1 MGGRSKTIPSVA
13 DEITG
18 QWFGPDSPRRLD
30 SIRHLRLRPVVLP
43 RPTLAALCI
52 AGSLLMGSSGLS
64 IRLMAEAQTL
74 AWQFPTNRTV
84 LQIDRPYPLAAT
96 ASSGLPVTFRV
107 VGGPAS
113 IQGGS
118 LIVTNVGTVHLQASQ
133 PGTAT
138 HDPVS
143 ETRVINQV
151 AVSLSL
157 EVDRPT
163 APRSSRALHVHQG
176 RVYVAQGSDGLEIL
190 DADPQSGLTR
200 LGVFNTPGMAQDIQ
214 VDAGLAYLA
223 DGPAGVAILNVTD
236 PGNPIG
242 SNSGPPNYGICLA
255 EQHLLTA
262 DGTAGMRIEPR
273 NSGTGRGHFQTIGTC
288 YDIRTSANLAFLAE
302 GYGLQIVDISNPAA
316 PVALGRYITPGN
328 NTSGLHVQGDLVYL
342 AGQTLT
348 IVDVSNPSEPHLVG
362 SFPEGGTRVDLMG
375 SLAMVVSNQGLQV
388 VDVSAPASPVL
399 VGSKAIDGGVSDVQV
414 VGDLVYLACAKVGV
428 QVYRVRQSTPQ
439 EMTFT
444 PPQHATPA
452 DSPIRLSAAVSSGLP
467 VTYRVLSGPATLTGD
482 DLVLNGEGT
491 VEILAEQAGA
501 GVITPVSVARSIVV
515 RRRTQTITWSMM
527 QTESLLLLDQ
537 PYPMSAT
544 SSSGLPVTLRVA
556 QGPAYLSGGQVIAT
570 NAGVV
575 LINAEQAGDGRH
587 APVVESRIFNPP
599 ARPTRTG
606 IHNTSGTSY
615 SVAVV
620 GDRAFVADGEAG
632 VQILDVS
639 NPASAVHLGGF
650 NTSGT
655 AFNLQVEGHWAYVAD
670 GDAGLA
676 ILDIRNAS
684 APVLVG
690 TLNTG
695 RRVNAVQ
702 VSGNYAYLA
711 TGGSAII
718 DGGLDIVDIRNPAVP
733 VRIGRFATF
742 DGAALGLHVTN
753 EMAFLAKS
761 DAGLVILDVSNPTG
775 PALRGQIAGLGSARH
790 VRVVGSLAYLA
801 CGTGG
806 LNIVDVANPSSP
818 ARLGSW
824 RGRNLQ
830 SVEVDGM
837 LAYAT
842 SLDLG
847 LHVIAV
853 SSPTRPALVQHYLTG
868 GPARNLYLR
877 GNSVL
882 VAASQAGLESI
893 NLVQQM
899 QPTLDFNLPARAYLD
914 GSPLTLESSSN
925 SGLPITFHLVSGPGA
940 IVGDR
945 LLLSGTGTLVIRA
958 ELTGNR
964 QFLPAKLERS
974 LPVYHPLVL
983 SLPRMDAGEWVIS
996 WSGGNPPFNLFKR
1009 GLLEEPAFWI
1019 GSTDERTIRI
1029 TVSEDSAWFQVS
1041 DSP

>member
-1 MGGRSKTIPSVA
+1 M
-13 DEITG
+13 
-18 QWFGPDSPRRLD
+18 
-30 SIRHLRLRPVVLP
+30 
-43 RPTLAALCI
+43 
-52 AGSLLMGSSGLS
+52 
-64 IRLMAEAQTL
+64 
-74 AWQFPTNRTV
+74 
-84 LQIDRPYPLAAT
+84 
-96 ASSGLPVTFRV
+96 TFRV

-143 ETRVINQV
+143 ETRVVNQV

-163 APRSSRALHVHQG
+163 APRSSRALHVHQD
-176 RVYVAQGSDGLEIL
+176 RVYVAQGNDGLEIL

-200 LGVFNTPGMAQDIQ
+200 LGVFNTAGLTQDVQ
-214 VDAGLAYLA
+214 VDAGQAYLA
-223 DGPAGVAILNVTD
+223 DGPAGVAILDVTN

-242 SNSGPPNYGICLA
+242 FNSVPPNSFTWGICLT
-255 EQHLLTA
+255 EEHLLTA

-273 NSGTGRGHFQTIGTC
+273 TFGNPRGHFQTIGTC
-288 YDIRTSANLAFLAE
+288 CEIRASANLAFLAE
-302 GYGLQIVDISNPAA
+302 GFGLQIVDISNPAA
-316 PVALGRYITPGN
+316 PVALGRYLTPGDQ
-328 NTSGLHVQGDLVYL
+328 TMSLQVQGNLVYL
-342 AGQTLT
+342 AGESLT
-348 IVDVSNPSEPHLVG
+348 IVDVSNPSDPHLVG
-362 SFPEGGTRVDLMG
+362 TFPERSTRLDLSG
-375 SLAMVVSNQGLQV
+375 SLAMVATYQGLQV
-388 VDVSAPASPVL
+388 LDVSAPASPVM
-399 VGSKAIDGGVSDVQV
+399 VGSKAIDGGASDVQV
-414 VGDLVYLACAKVGV
+414 VGDLVYLAGTKAGV
-428 QVYRVRQSTPQ
+428 QVYRARQSTPQ

-444 PPQHATPA
+444 PPQQATPA
-452 DSPIRLSAAVSSGLP
+452 DSLIRLSAAVSSGLP
-467 VTYRVLSGPATLTGD
+467 VTYRVLSGPASVTGD
-482 DLVLNGEGT
+482 ELVLNGEGT

-515 RRRTQTITWSMM
+515 RRRTQTITWSMP

-537 PYPMSAT
+537 PYPLSAT

-556 QGPAYLSGGQVIAT
+556 HGPAYLSGDQVIAT

-575 LINAEQAGDGRH
+575 LVNAEQAGDGRH
-587 APVVESRIFNPP
+587 APVVASRIFNPP

-615 SVAVV
+615 SVALV
-620 GDRAFVADGEAG
+620 GDRAFIADGEAG

-639 NPASAVHLGGF
+639 NPASAVHQGGF

-655 AFNLQVEGHWAYVAD
+655 AFNLQVEGNWAYVAD

-684 APVLVG
+684 APALVG

-711 TGGSAII
+711 TGGSAIT
-718 DGGLDIVDIRNPAVP
+718 DGGLDIVDIRNPAAP
-733 VRIGRFATF
+733 VRIGRFTAN

-761 DAGLVILDVSNPTG
+761 NAGLVILDVSNPTD
-775 PALRGQIAGLGSARH
+775 PALRGRLAGLGTARH
-790 VRVVGSLAYLA
+790 VRVAGNLAYLA
-801 CGTGG
+801 CGSAG

-824 RGRNLQ
+824 TGRNAQ

-837 LAYAT
+837 LAYVT

-853 SSPTRPALVQHYLTG
+853 SSPTRPALVLNYPTA

-877 GNSVL
+877 GNSAF

-899 QPTLDFNLPARAYLD
+899 QPTLDFNLPASAYLD
-914 GSPLTLESSSN
+914 GNPLTLESSSD
-925 SGLPITFHLVSGPGA
+925 SGLPTTFRVVSGPGT

-958 ELTGNR
+958 ELTGNQ
-964 QFLPAKLERS
+964 QFLPANLERS

-983 SLPRMDAGEWVIS
+983 SLPRLDAGELVLS
-996 WSGGNPPFNLFKR
+996 WSGGNPPFSLFKR
-1009 GLLEEPAFWI
+1009 GLLEEPPFWI

-1029 TVSEDSAWFQVS
+1029 TISEDSAWFQVS

>member
-1 MGGRSKTIPSVA
+1 MKRKSTPA
-13 DEITG
+13 F
-18 QWFGPDSPRRLD
+18 WL
-30 SIRHLRLRPVVLP
+30 
-43 RPTLAALCI
+43 

-64 IRLMAEAQTL
+64 SRLMADAQTL

-157 EVDRPT
+157 EADRPT
-163 APRSSRALHVHQG
+163 APRSSQALHVHQG

-200 LGVFNTPGMAQDIQ
+200 LGVFNTAGLTQDVQ
-214 VDAGLAYLA
+214 VDAGQAYLA
-223 DGPAGVAILNVTD
+223 DGPAGVAILDVTN

-242 SNSGPPNYGICLA
+242 FNSVPSNSFTKRICLT
-255 EQHLLTA
+255 EEHLLTA
-262 DGTAGMRIEPR
+262 EHQLREGTAGMRIEPR
-273 NSGTGRGHFQTIGTC
+273 NSGNGRGHFQTIGTC

-316 PVALGRYITPGN
+316 PVALGRYRTPGN
-328 NTSGLHVQGDLVYL
+328 DTLGLRVQGDLVYL
-342 AGQTLT
+342 AGETLT

-362 SFPEGGTRVDLMG
+362 TFPEGGTRLDLMG
-375 SLAMVVSNQGLQV
+375 SLAMVATYQGLQV
-388 VDVSAPASPVL
+388 VDVSAPASPVS
-399 VGSKAIDGGVSDVQV
+399 VGSKAIDGGASDVQV
-414 VGDLVYLACAKVGV
+414 VGDLVYLAAAKAGV
-428 QVYRVRQSTPQ
+428 QVYRARQSTPQ

-467 VTYRVLSGPATLTGD
+467 VTYRVLSGPASVTGD
-482 DLVLNGEGT
+482 ELVLNGEGT

-515 RRRTQTITWSMM
+515 GRRTQTITWSMP

-537 PYPMSAT
+537 PYPLSAT

-556 QGPAYLSGGQVIAT
+556 HGPAYLSGDQVIAT

-575 LINAEQAGDGRH
+575 LVNAEQAGDGRH
-587 APVVESRIFNPP
+587 APVVLSRIFNPP

-615 SVAVV
+615 SVALV

-655 AFNLQVEGHWAYVAD
+655 AFNLQVEGNWAYVAD

-684 APVLVG
+684 APALVG

-718 DGGLDIVDIRNPAVP
+718 DGGLDIVDIRNPAAP
-733 VRIGRFATF
+733 VRIGRFAAH

-761 DAGLVILDVSNPTG
+761 NAGLVILDVSNPTG
-775 PALRGQIAGLGSARH
+775 PALLGRVAGLGTARH
-790 VRVVGSLAYLA
+790 VRVAGSLAYLA
-801 CGTGG
+801 CGTDG

-818 ARLGSW
+818 ARLGSL
-824 RGRNLQ
+824 RGRNAQ
-830 SVEVDGM
+830 SVGVDGM
-837 LAYAT
+837 LAYVT

-847 LHVIAV
+847 LQVIAL
-853 SSPTRPALVQHYLTG
+853 SSRTRPALVLQYPTA

-877 GNSVL
+877 GNSVF

-899 QPTLDFNLPARAYLD
+899 QPTLEFNLPASAYLD

-925 SGLPITFHLVSGPGA
+925 SGRPTSFRVVSGPGT

-958 ELTGNR
+958 ELTGNQ
-964 QFLPAKLERS
+964 QFLPANLERS

-983 SLPRMDAGEWVIS
+983 SLPRLDAGELVLS

-1009 GLLEEPAFWI
+1009 GLLEEPPFWI

-1029 TVSEDSAWFQVS
+1029 TISEDSAWFQVS